1 MTPQP
6 NEATQSTDLQLFKGL
21 TERGLK
27 LPPQPKVVE
36 DLQKCRL
43 RQEKDLRVV
52 ARIISQDAGIVAL
65 LFRAVRSSAYCE
77 HPPFRSIE
85 DILHA
90 LGMNRVFN
98 LVQAI
103 ALTSGSMS
111 RVQRKTYEHF
121 WANSTAVAQLAM
133 LVAKDRV
140 TVCNVFP
147 DEAYLAGIFHDCGV
161 PLLMER
167 FPTYCR
173 KLDLDRQELWFSIA
187 EEDLCYQT
195 DHSVV
200 GYFVAKYWKL
210 PTFICNAIRF
220 HHNLERIDEHNE
232 RSLVAILQMAI
243 KLHCRSL
250 HVVHREWPDTEAQV
264 LEELGLDEATFPEFS
279 DEILEQYNAL
289 AVA

>member
-1 MTPQP
+1 MDL
-6 NEATQSTDLQLFKGL
+6 TDAQLFKGL

-27 LPPQPKVVE
+27 LPPQPRVVE

-43 RQEKDLRVV
+43 RKEKDLRVV
-52 ARIISQDAGIVAL
+52 ARVISQDAGIVAL
-65 LFRAVRSSAYCE
+65 LFRAVQSSAYHE
-77 HPPFRSIE
+77 YPPFRSIE
-85 DILHA
+85 DIIHA
-90 LGMNRVFN
+90 IGIDRVFN

-103 ALTSGSMS
+103 ALATGTMS
-111 RVQRKTYEHF
+111 RAQRKTYEHF

-147 DEAYLAGIFHDCGV
+147 DEAYLAGIFHDCGI

-167 FPTYCR
+167 FPAYCR
-173 KLDLDRQELWFSIA
+173 KLDLDRQELWFSIS
-187 EEDLCYQT
+187 EEDQCYQT

-200 GYFVAKYWKL
+200 GYFVAKHWKL

-220 HHNLERIDEHNE
+220 HHDLERVSEHNE

-243 KLHCRSL
+243 KLHCLSL
-250 HVVHREWPDTEAQV
+250 HVVHQEWPDTRKLV
-264 LEELGLDEATFPEFS
+264 LDELGLSEASFPEFS
-279 DEILEQYNAL
+279 DEILERYNAL
-289 AVA
+289 TAA